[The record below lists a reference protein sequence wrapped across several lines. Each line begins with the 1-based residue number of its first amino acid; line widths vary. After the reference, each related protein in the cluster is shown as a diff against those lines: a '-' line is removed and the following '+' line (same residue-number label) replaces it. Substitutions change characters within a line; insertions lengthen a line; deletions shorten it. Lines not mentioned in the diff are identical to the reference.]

1 MNTTQIMEKMI
12 VFSDGN
18 LHDIT
23 HFMTVWTYARQIGE
37 GEKLD
42 ARTRFVLEVAA
53 IVHDIACPL
62 CREKYGRADGSLQ
75 ELESEPLV
83 RAFLADTGM
92 RGEDIDRVAL
102 LVRHHHTPGSVEGM
116 DHRILI
122 EADYIACAMENR
134 FSREE
139 ILRFAQ
145 EATRTDAGRRILK
158 ETFGL

>member
-1 MNTTQIMEKMI
+1 MTIAQIMRRMI
-12 VFSDGN
+12 EEAGGN
-18 LHDIT
+18 HHDIN
-23 HFMTVWTYARQIGE
+23 HFMKVWAYARTIGALE
-37 GEKLD
+37 GLD
-42 ARTRFVLEVAA
+42 EATLFTLEAAA